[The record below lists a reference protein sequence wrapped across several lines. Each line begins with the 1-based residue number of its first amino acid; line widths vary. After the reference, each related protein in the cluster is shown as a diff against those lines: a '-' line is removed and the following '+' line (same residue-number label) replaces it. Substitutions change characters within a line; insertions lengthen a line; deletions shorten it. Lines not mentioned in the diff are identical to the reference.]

1 MDQSREKNYKQFN
14 DVFTNGLKEIAKA
27 KEAAGSPEERE
38 EHVED
43 ICDEQ
48 YERLKQTAYGQKLC
62 ADEGLERLIL
72 DLDFGLGKMLKR
84 MLNDPKLTPPAAVI
98 EWANGA
104 GREREF
110 LFLGGVG
117 GIFRTF
123 RDEPCIFDTVRERE
137 ERKALCI
144 AADEVIRRSRTLLD
158 HATVRL
164 VYPKEVAE
172 KIVRA
177 SIQLEDLLPR
187 LIPRSMPHD
196 FNVNPFQGGVTII
209 VNQFS
214 QAVCLLAFEVFG
226 WISPRVLDS
235 FLEMKSSSAAEF
247 GLSPWVRAEGKSAE
261 NRKRDLRRY
270 VEKSLKDA
278 LVKSSKSQQLWVT
291 RDFIAYFDA
300 NRDVFIYDDDD
311 AADRAFLG

>member
-1 MDQSREKNYKQFN
+1 MDQRREKNYKEFN
-14 DVFTNGLKEIAKA
+14 DAFANGLKEIAKA
-27 KEAAGSPEERE
+27 KEVAGSSEERE

-72 DLDFGLGKMLKR
+72 DLDFGLRRMLER
-84 MLNDPKLTPPAAVI
+84 MLNDPKLTPPPAVI
-98 EWANGA
+98 EWVNGA
-104 GREREF
+104 GLEREF

-117 GIFRTF
+117 RIFRTF
-123 RDEPCIFDTVRERE
+123 RDEPCIFDTTRERE

-164 VYPKEVAE
+164 VYPKKVAE

-177 SIQLEDLLPR
+177 SIQLEDLLPQ
-187 LIPRSMPHD
+187 LTPLSMAHD
-196 FNVNPFQGGVTII
+196 FSVNPFQRGVTII

-226 WISPRVLDS
+226 WITPRVLDS
-235 FLEMKSSSAAEF
+235 FLEMKSSTAAEF
-247 GLSPWVRAEGKSAE
+247 GLTPWVRTEGKSAE

-270 VEKSLKDA
+270 VEKSLKDV
-278 LVKSSKSQQLWVT
+278 LVKSAKPEQLWVT

-300 NRDVFIYDDDD
+300 NRDALIRDDDG
-311 AADRAFLG
+311 AFLG